1 MIKVSLLQKAKN
13 TYNFKRPLLLSLA
26 CLTLPIA
33 VGTVY
38 VDRSGVSNQNFVE
51 IEAPLILK
59 KQIPSYDDAKINAL
73 ADAQERIGEEFQI
86 SDLLK
91 DRVGFW
97 FDIYAKYDS
106 NQRVIHH
113 TLYPWIVYK
122 VVDVSEIINA
132 DMPKARWMRNQKADA
147 LVKQEVQAIR
157 KALKKISN
165 TGKADTNNEAENLV
179 VQALAPLKG
188 NLKVNARKALKA
200 VRTQTGQK
208 NYFSAALEVSPLYLS
223 GMEEIFEQHRLPK
236 ELTRLPFVESSFN
249 KHAVSRV
256 GASGI
261 WQFMDYTGKSFMTV
275 NKYIDERK
283 SPFKATQA
291 AAKLLKENHLIL
303 RKSWPLAITAWNH
316 GPPGVRRAIKKTN
329 STDLGKIL
337 NHPAKTFDF
346 ASTNFYS
353 EFLAALY
360 VEKYHDQLFENLNY
374 EETLD
379 LHAVRL
385 AKATGA
391 KKLYE
396 QSGLSQEDF
405 LFFNPDLRNAFKH
418 NSQIPKGF
426 TVMVDTPARALL
438 ASLLTKETRAPI
450 EESIADITK
459 N

>member
-1 MIKVSLLQKAKN
+1 MMKVNLLQKAKN

-26 CLTLPIA
+26 CLA
-33 VGTVY
+33 VPLMTRTVY
-38 VDRSGVSNQNFVE
+38 IENSDERRTNFVE
-51 IEAPLILK
+51 METPLIIK
-59 KQIPSYDDAKINAL
+59 KPMPSYDEAKLSAL
-73 ADAQERIGEEFQI
+73 ADTQDLIGDEFQI

-91 DRVGFW
+91 DRVSFW

-122 VVDVSEIINA
+122 VIDVSEIINA
-132 DMPKARWMRNQKADA
+132 EIPKARWMRNQKAED
-147 LVKQEVQAIR
+147 LVKKEVQAIR
-157 KALKKISN
+157 KALKKISQ
-165 TGKADTNNEAENLV
+165 TGKANPKVEAEALV
-179 VQALAPLKG
+179 VEALKPLQG
-188 NLKVNARKALKA
+188 SLKINARKALKA

-303 RKSWPLAITAWNH
+303 KKSWPLAVTAWNH
-316 GPPGVRRAIKKTN
+316 GPPGVRRSIKKTK

-337 NHPAKTFDF
+337 SHPAKTFDF
-346 ASTNFYS
+346 ASTNFYA

-360 VEKYHDQLFENLNY
+360 VEKYHDQLFQDLSY

-385 AKATGA
+385 AKPTAT

-396 QSGLSQEDF
+396 LSGLSQEDF
-405 LFFNPDLRNAFKH
+405 LFFNPDLRNALKH